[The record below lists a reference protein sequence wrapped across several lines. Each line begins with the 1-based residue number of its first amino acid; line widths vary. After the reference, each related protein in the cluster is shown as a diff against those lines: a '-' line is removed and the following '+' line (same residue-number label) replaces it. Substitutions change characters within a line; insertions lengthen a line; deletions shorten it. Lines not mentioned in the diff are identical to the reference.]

1 MESLTRRSF
10 AGFGAGL
17 GAGVAASLASGAATL
32 PSAKLPVCGFS
43 KHFQWLDVKEAAKLA
58 AEIGYDGLDLTV
70 RAGGH
75 VLPER
80 VTEDLPKA
88 FEAAKSAGI
97 AMPMIT
103 AGIVDAMSPHAEA
116 IVKTASSLG
125 IKHYRWG
132 GFRYDTSKPV
142 PKQIAEFR
150 AKSKDLAAM
159 NKQYG
164 LCAMYHTH
172 SGVGQF
178 GASIWDIW
186 EVLRDL
192 DNNAVG
198 VNLDSGHVTVEGGL
212 GGWIN
217 STRLVGPMTRG
228 IAIKDFR
235 WEKSAK
241 GKWGARWCGLGEGM
255 VDFVQFLTLLKQAG
269 FSGPVQSHMEYP
281 EVGDAHSGK
290 TTMSIPKDEFV
301 RLCKRDL
308 GLVRGYLKS
317 AGMA

>member
-1 MESLTRRSF
+1 MLTRRSF
-10 AGFGAGL
+10 TTLAAGT
-17 GAGVAASLASGAATL
+17 AAAAVIPSGN
-32 PSAKLPVCGFS
+32 LPVCGFS
-43 KHFQWLDVKEAAKLA
+43 KHFQWLNVGEAAKLA

-70 RAGGH
+70 RTGGH

-80 VTEDLPKA
+80 AVDDLPKA
-88 FEAAKSAGI
+88 FEAVKAAGI

-103 AGIVDAMSPHAEA
+103 AGIVDVTSPYAEPM
-116 IVKTASSLG
+116 IRTASALG
-125 IKHYRWG
+125 IRYYRWG
-132 GFRYDTSKPV
+132 GFRYDTAKSIPR
-142 PKQIAEFR
+142 QIAEFR
-150 AKSKDLAAM
+150 AKAKDLAAL

-164 LCAMYHTH
+164 ICAMYHTH
-172 SGVGQF
+172 SGAGQF

-192 DNNAVG
+192 DNSAVG

-235 WEKSAK
+235 WEKNAR
-241 GKWGARWCGLGEGM
+241 GKWSPRWCGLGQGM

-269 FSGPVQSHMEYP
+269 FAGPVQSHMEYE
-281 EVGDAHSGK
+281 EVGDAHTGK
-290 TTMSIPKDEFV
+290 TTMSIPKEEFV

-308 GLVRGYLKS
+308 GLLRGYMKS